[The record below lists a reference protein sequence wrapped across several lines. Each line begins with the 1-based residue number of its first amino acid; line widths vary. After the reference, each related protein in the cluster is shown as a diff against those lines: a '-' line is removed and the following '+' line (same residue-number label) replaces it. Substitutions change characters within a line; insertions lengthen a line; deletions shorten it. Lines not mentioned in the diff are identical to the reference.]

1 MVEINKLDLDRY
13 VPAMLTF
20 LANKLATGASLSYR
34 KHFGIGVVEWR
45 LIALLAVEDKITANR
60 ICQVIGLDKSAVS
73 RSLQVLEAAG
83 QISGKVDS
91 KDARR
96 YAVSLTAEGKAL
108 HDRVIKVALERE
120 RRLLSD
126 FSAAE
131 VDTLV
136 SLLSRMQAKVSYVND
151 YEPPAGA

>member
-1 MVEINKLDLDRY
+1 MVETNRLDLDRY

-45 LIALLAVEDKITANR
+45 LIALLAVEDNITANR

-73 RSLQVLEAAG
+73 RSLQALETAG
-83 QISGKVDS
+83 RISGKVDS

-96 YAVSLTAEGKAL
+96 YTVSLTAEGKAL
-108 HDRVIKVALERE
+108 HDRVLKIALERE

-126 FSAAE
+126 FSPGE

-136 SLLSRMQAKVSYVND
+136 DLLGRLQAKVAHVNE
-151 YEPPAGA
+151 YEPPEGS

>member
-1 MVEINKLDLDRY
+1 MAQTNRLDLDRY

-45 LIALLAVEDKITANR
+45 LIALLAVEDNITANR

-73 RSLQVLEAAG
+73 RSLQALETAG
-83 QISGKVDS
+83 RISGKVDS

-96 YAVSLTAEGKAL
+96 YTVSLTAEGKAL
-108 HDRVIKVALERE
+108 HDRVLKVALERE

-126 FSAAE
+126 FSPAE

-136 SLLSRMQAKVSYVND
+136 DLLGRLQAKVAHVNE
-151 YEPPAGA
+151 YEPPEGS